1 MPKIAVI
8 IPVFNKEK
16 YIERCLNSIIN
27 QKYNS
32 LLIILINDGSVD
44 NTIKQISKYKYYDNM
59 VLISQENRGQG
70 AARNMG
76 INFLNYIQLNNK
88 LPTKGQLENFSQKK
102 INMLTLNAGVF
113 NFKSVNYVVYLD
125 ADDRWN
131 KNFITSIFSKYNDAD
146 LYWYHLSF
154 LHKLKFNNQDIV
166 SNSQLLA
173 RLKDYNVEYIFFS
186 CGGN

>member
-1 MPKIAVI
+1 
-8 IPVFNKEK
+8 
-16 YIERCLNSIIN
+16 
-27 QKYNS
+27 
-32 LLIILINDGSVD
+32 
-44 NTIKQISKYKYYDNM
+44 
-59 VLISQENRGQG
+59 
-70 AARNMG
+70 MG

-88 LPTKGQLENFSQKK
+88 LPTKGQTNFTQKK

-154 LHKLKFNNQDIV
+154 
-166 SNSQLLA
+166 SSQI
-173 RLKDYNVEYIFFS
+173 KN
-186 CGGN
+186 